1 MALIKIYC
9 PQCGRILGDTEQSI
23 DANINCRGCKTTQHI
38 VMEVKSI
45 SDYYELNKE
54 AHDQPQQHRRH

>member
-9 PQCGRILGDTEQSI
+9 PNCGRILGDTEQSI

-38 VMEVKSI
+38 KMTVRSLCDFYGLKT
-45 SDYYELNKE
+45 KE
-54 AHDQPQQHRRH
+54 DSND

>member
-1 MALIKIYC
+1 MPLIKIYC

-38 VMEVKSI
+38 VMEVKRI
-45 SDYYELNKE
+45 SDYYKLNTKE
-54 AHDQPQQHRRH
+54 EEK

>member
-9 PQCGRILGDTEQSI
+9 PNCGRILGDTEQSI

-38 VMEVKSI
+38 KMTVRSLCDFYGLKK
-45 SDYYELNKE
+45 KE
-54 AHDQPQQHRRH
+54 EE

>member
-9 PQCGRILGDTEQSI
+9 PHCGRILGDTEQSI

-38 VMEVKSI
+38 VMEVKRI
-45 SDYYELNKE
+45 SDYYKLNTKE
-54 AHDQPQQHRRH
+54 EEQ

>member
-9 PQCGRILGDTEQSI
+9 PQCGRILGDTEKSI

-38 VMEVKSI
+38 VMEVKRI
-45 SDYYELNKE
+45 SDYYKLNTKE
-54 AHDQPQQHRRH
+54 EEK

>member
-38 VMEVKSI
+38 VMEVKRI
-45 SDYYELNKE
+45 SDYYKLNTKE
-54 AHDQPQQHRRH
+54 EEK